1 MAVDRSF
8 WNEASFDLESDAKA
22 LLGNPR
28 LFNDLERKTYWGLIN
43 NRTKGLQ
50 TGSKAESIGRYKVKK
65 AKRKMTY
72 KIRYKVRQDLAIKR
86 LRNKG
91 KFIKSKKLDLRA
103 AANMILNGGVNRDR
117 ALAKKELE
125 ESEAATRERGVTDF

>member
-1 MAVDRSF
+1 MHPEPHSEQLLADRSF
-8 WNEASFDLESDAKA
+8 WNNTAFDLEQDAKS
-22 LLGNPR
+22 LLTHSRG
-28 LFNDLERKTYWGLIN
+28 FSDIERKTYWGLIN
-43 NRTKGLQ
+43 NRSKGMQ
-50 TGSKAESIGRYKVKK
+50 MASKAESINRYRLKK

-103 AANMILNGGVNRDR
+103 AANLILNGR
-117 ALAKKELE
+117 L
-125 ESEAATRERGVTDF
+125 TRP